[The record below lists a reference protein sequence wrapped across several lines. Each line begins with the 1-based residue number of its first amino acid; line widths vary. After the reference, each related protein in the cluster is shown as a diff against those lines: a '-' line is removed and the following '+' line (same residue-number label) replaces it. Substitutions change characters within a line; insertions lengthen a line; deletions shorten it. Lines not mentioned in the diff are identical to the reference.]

1 MKILVVGGGGR
12 EHALVWKLS
21 QSPLAEKIFCA
32 PGNAGTAEIAETVVI
47 KADDLDGICKFVEEQ
62 QIDLTV
68 IGPEAPLTAGLA
80 DRLAAAGHKVFGPQ
94 KVAAQLEGSK
104 EFAKDLLKKYAIP
117 TAAYECFSDLSE
129 ALRYI
134 ESAPLPMVIKADGLA
149 AGKGVV
155 IAEDMATAK
164 QTAADMLE
172 GNIFGS
178 AGSRIVVE
186 EFLSGEEVSIL
197 AFCDG
202 EHIVPMVSAQDHKR
216 AYDNDAGPN
225 TGGMGAY
232 SPAPVYT
239 PELAK
244 FVGKHILQATLA
256 ALKAEGIIYKGILY
270 AGLMITNK
278 GPQVLEFNCR
288 FGDPETQAVLAR
300 LESDLVEI
308 MLSVIDG
315 TLDAAEMIWSEKSS
329 VCVVVAAGGY
339 PDSYEKGD
347 IINGLDAAAKTGATV
362 FHAGTKISG
371 NDIVTDGGRVL
382 SITALGDNTAAAI
395 ANAYEAAAKI
405 DIKNAFYRRDIGK
418 KALNR

>member
-32 PGNAGTAEIAETVVI
+32 PGNAGIEETAETVAI
-47 KADDLDGICKFVEEQ
+47 KADDIEGICKFVDEK

-80 DRLAAAGHKVFGPQ
+80 DKLEAAGHKVFGPQ
-94 KVAAQLEGSK
+94 KAAARLEGSK
-104 EFAKDLLKKYAIP
+104 EFAKDFLKKYAIP
-117 TAAYECFSDLSE
+117 TAAYECFSDLGE

-134 ESAPLPMVIKADGLA
+134 EAAPLPMVIKADGLA

-155 IAEDMATAK
+155 IAEDMETAK
-164 QTAADMLE
+164 RTATDMLE

-186 EFLSGEEVSIL
+186 EYLDGEEVSIL

-216 AYDNDAGPN
+216 AYDNDEGPN

-244 FVGKHILQATLA
+244 EVEKSILQATLN
-256 ALKAEGIIYKGILY
+256 ALKAEGIVYKGVLY
-270 AGLMITNK
+270 AGLMITSK

-300 LESDLVEI
+300 LDSDLVEI

-315 TLDAAEMIWSEKSS
+315 TLDTAEIKWSGKSS
-329 VCVVVAAGGY
+329 VCVAVAAGGY
-339 PDSYEKGD
+339 PESYKKGE
-347 IINGLDAAAKTGATV
+347 IINGLDEAAKTGAIV

-371 NDIVTDGGRVL
+371 GNIVTDGGRVL
-382 SITALGDNTAAAI
+382 GITALGGDTAEAI
-395 ANAYEAAAKI
+395 ANAYVAAEKI
-405 DIKNAFYRRDIGK
+405 DIKDAFYRRDIGK

>member
-80 DRLAAAGHKVFGPQ
+80 DRLAAAGHKTFGPQ
-94 KVAAQLEGSK
+94 KAAAQLEGSK

-164 QTAADMLE
+164 QTATDMLE

-244 FVGKHILQATLA
+244 SIEKHVLQATLA